1 MRFGWMIS
9 ACLLA
14 AVSMGCGDG
23 ASSSG
28 GNGGSGASTSSS
40 AGGSGGSGTGA
51 GGSGAG
57 GTTPLAYPES
67 VLCPVEPH
75 EDARCGPAYHPDK
88 ALDAEALA
96 KALDEGLAAFRYH
109 GKGGACVGCH
119 APDGYDLARVGYSDA
134 DIHRRALGHVDEA
147 RADML
152 VTYVHA
158 LRQKYQM
165 TRLLHPARYRPE
177 QPGFDT
183 FEATTPGLEV
193 TDPKAQEERD
203 LAFMQSLTDQ
213 YKLLWATGKID
224 SLAKAKQAYDELR
237 AVDLRSMRMGI
248 PFDHLSEDGWHGD
261 EHLSVFEWYPGI
273 PTAAT
278 AGNED
283 AWNGLMDTYLAN
295 PTDDALW
302 AMFDAID
309 DMTKCDADLSAQGD
323 PDFYGRACEWMRLKY
338 KSLQVVQHMMR
349 HETVAYPDVFSDIPG
364 GNPVANLD
372 VMIHRYPIWEA
383 GDVLRIAPLQ
393 RPPQTACF
401 TGNNHPCTLLPP
413 DIDAT
418 IHQNP
423 SYEEARIKQ
432 SEVFQQSWF
441 VMSWTRDPALLHE
454 STNFATFIGD
464 YLESVMLA
472 RYDAHHAFVVAKTA
486 VEKSAAI
493 AFRDADGFRNGTGKI
508 ASVRT
513 FSFKQLRNNLSQPP
527 NNDPRRATYDRM
539 LSNFARMWIYLVE
552 DDLEQSKE
560 VYDREEVLHAVRYM
574 RTWIAALEGA
584 EDPAINAA
592 VLSIEQLAP
601 AAVELRSQQNRDENP
616 GTGLQPTGTWGE
628 FAAPYAG

>member
-1 MRFGWMIS
+1 MRFQWLILAS
-9 ACLLA
+9 LLA
-14 AVSMGCGDG
+14 AISIGCSDG

-28 GNGGSGASTSSS
+28 GNGGSSSSTSS
-40 AGGSGGSGTGA
+40 GSGGTGAGA
-51 GGSGAG
+51 GGSGAS
-57 GTTPLAYPES
+57 TPFAYPES

-75 EDARCGPAYHPDK
+75 DDARCGPVFHPEK
-88 ALDAEALA
+88 ALDEATLA
-96 KALDEGLAAFRYH
+96 KALDEGLVTFRYH

-134 DIHRRALGHVDEA
+134 DIRRRALDHVDEP
-147 RADML
+147 RADIL
-152 VTYVHA
+152 VNYVHA
-158 LRQKYQM
+158 LRQKYNM
-165 TRLLHPARYRPE
+165 TRLLHPAKYRPE

-213 YKLLWATGKID
+213 YKLSWATGKID
-224 SLAKAKQAYDELR
+224 SLAKAKQAYDELHK
-237 AVDLRSMRMGI
+237 VDLRSLRLGI
-248 PFDHLSEDGWHGD
+248 PFDHLSEDGWHGK
-261 EHLSVFEWYPGI
+261 EHFSVFEWYPGI
-273 PTAAT
+273 PTAAK
-278 AGNED
+278 AGNAD
-283 AWNGLMDTYLAN
+283 AWMGLMDAYLAN

-302 AMFDAID
+302 AMYDGID
-309 DMTKCDADLSAQGD
+309 NLTFCDADLSGQGD
-323 PDFYGRACEWMRLKY
+323 PNYYGRACDWMRLKY
-338 KSLQVVQHMMR
+338 RSLQVVQHMMR
-349 HETVAYPDVFSDIPG
+349 HETVTYPDVFSDIPNG
-364 GNPVANLD
+364 SPPTNLET
-372 VMIHRYPIWEA
+372 MIHRYPIWEA

-401 TGNNHPCTLLPP
+401 TGDNHPCTLLPP
-413 DIDAT
+413 AIDAT
-418 IHQNP
+418 IHQDP
-423 SYEEARIKQ
+423 TYEEARIKQ

-454 STNFATFIGD
+454 SSNFATFIGD

-472 RYDAHHAFVVAKTA
+472 RYDVHHAFVVAKTA
-486 VEKSAAI
+486 VEKSLAI
-493 AFRDADGFRNGTGKI
+493 GFRNAEGFRNGTGKI

-527 NNDPRRATYDRM
+527 NDDPRRATYDRM
-539 LSNFARMWIYLVE
+539 LANFARMWIYLVE
-552 DDLEQSKE
+552 DDLAQSKE

-574 RTWIAALEGA
+574 RTWIADLEGA

-601 AAVELRSQQNRDENP
+601 AATELRSQQNRDENP